1 MSDVLLEIKDISKKF
16 DLHHKHSMGIK
27 ESIASLFQPKQ
38 VSGDSFYA
46 LRHISLT
53 VTRGEALGIIGKNG
67 AGKSTL
73 LRILSGILQ
82 PDEGEINFYGKAV
95 SILDIGAGFHHELTG
110 RENIYFSAALYG
122 FTEREVRLQFENI
135 VAFSGIGK
143 FIDEP
148 VKNYSSGMYLRL
160 AFAIIAFLDADIYLL
175 DEVISVGDAD
185 FQSRCKTKTEE
196 LIARGKTLIIASHNM
211 NELSLL
217 CHRIVLLENGSIAE
231 SGGSDVIKKYIART
245 LPQFQNLSAADVYQ
259 IKNIAG
265 SVPGREHIVILNAG
279 LSDFSPINSGISN
292 RQPIVVFIELELYRE
307 QKIELALRF
316 FDQTNNL
323 LFVATTFN
331 SAQQSIYLTGKY
343 HIAFEIPAHLLNS
356 GLYSVDLLLVENLK
370 SLFEKGNSATPKHIT
385 LHRVEKF
392 LSINI
397 ADEDMLE
404 YGFSMPGVIK
414 PHVESRILFSHT
426 INSSE

>member
-16 DLHHKHSMGIK
+16 DLHHKHSMGLK
-27 ESIASLFQPKQ
+27 ESIASLFQSKE

-53 VTRGEALGIIGKNG
+53 VARGEALGIIGKNG

-110 RENIYFSAALYG
+110 RENVFFSAALYG
-122 FTEREVRLQFENI
+122 FSEKDVRLQLENI

-211 NELSLL
+211 NEMSLL

-245 LPQFQNLSAADVYQ
+245 LPQFQNLRAAEGYQ
-259 IKNIAG
+259 LKTIAG
-265 SVPGREHIVILNAG
+265 PVPGHEHIVLHRAG
-279 LSDFSPINSGISN
+279 LSDFKPCDSGISN
-292 RQPIVVFIELELYRE
+292 RQPIVIFVEMELCNE
-307 QKIELALRF
+307 QKLELALRF

-331 SAQQSIYLTGKY
+331 SPELSIHDTGKY
-343 HIAFEIPAHLLNS
+343 HVAFKIPAHLLNS
-356 GLYSVDLLLVENLK
+356 GLYSADLLLVESVK
-370 SLFEKGNSATPKHIT
+370 SFFEKGNSASPKHVT

-392 LSINI
+392 LSINV
-397 ADEDMLE
+397 ADEDLLE

-414 PHVESRILFSHT
+414 PHVESSILFSHT
-426 INSSE
+426 LNASE